1 MTARNAGKDE
11 RALKHGRERTQ
22 MLITYGQT
30 NVDERADDWESMLP
44 VLIQH
49 ARWDLQHG
57 GSKKSALAK
66 ELCASPLLKPTWTR
80 WDLEANPG

>member
-11 RALKHGRERTQ
+11 RALKHGHEPTQ

-30 NVDERADDWESMLP
+30 NVDERADDWKSMLLSP
-44 VLIQH
+44 QD

-57 GSKKSALAK
+57 GSKKSAVAK
-66 ELCASPLLKPTWTR
+66 ELCASPC
-80 WDLEANPG
+80 